1 MFWKKKKSA
10 KLAPPDAQSHAPQT
24 PALDPLTGNALPPKD
39 TPGYY
44 PGFHTLDQQ
53 QFWDAATREVILHRV
68 NNIAPIRFFTPE
80 EAFTMQA
87 VVDRVMPQDDRA
99 DKTWIPILPG
109 IDERLFLNRIEGYR
123 YEDMPSDQ
131 DAYRLGAKAI
141 EAMAQELSAA
151 SFHTLR
157 ITERENILQC
167 LHDGEP
173 RAAKELWQAMSVK
186 RFWAMLVSDC
196 CAVYYAHPYVWD
208 EIGFGGPA
216 YPRGYMRLEEG
227 KAEPWEVDEQRYEW
241 LAPAD
246 TVSDRPQQGE
256 KQSSHHGQ
264 AGTH

>member
-1 MFWKKKKSA
+1 MFWKRKDTKPASVA
-10 KLAPPDAQSHAPQT
+10 GQSHAPLDT
-24 PALDPLTGNALPPKD
+24 ALDAATGSSLPQKD

-53 QFWDAATREVILHRV
+53 NFWDAATRKVVLHRV
-68 NNIAPIRFFTPE
+68 NHVASIRFFMPE
-80 EAFTMQA
+80 EAVTMQA

-99 DKTWIPILPG
+99 DNTRIPILPG

-141 EAMAQELSAA
+141 EAMAQELYAA
-151 SFHTLR
+151 SFPTLR
-157 ITERENILQC
+157 ITERENILQS

-173 RAAKELWQAMSVK
+173 IAAKELWQAMNVK
-186 RFWAMLVSDC
+186 RFWTMLVSDC
-196 CAVYYAHPYVWD
+196 CGVYYAHPYVWD

-227 KAEPWEVDEQRYEW
+227 EAEPWEVDEQRYEW
-241 LAPAD
+241 HAPTD
-246 TVSDRPQQGE
+246 TVSDRPQKGAE
-256 KQSSHHGQ
+256 KQSSHQGQ